1 MERQSVVV
9 NSRKYDGEIRR
20 TWTCELVE
28 KDDGLIILEGV
39 FERDVSHPQ
48 LGNIERG
55 TRSVEYFW
63 PNRWYNI
70 FKFHTPQGDLRNWY
84 CNVNMPPSFIN
95 GTLDYV
101 DLDIDIVVWPDMSFA
116 ILDRDEFEENARTFT
131 YPLEISQNVEKAI
144 AELLSMIETRSFPFD
159 PA

>member
-20 TWTCELVE
+20 TWTCELVAN
-28 KDDGLIILEGV
+28 DDGLIILEGV

-116 ILDRDEFEENARTFT
+116 ILDRDEFEENAQTFT
-131 YPLEISQNVEKAI
+131 YPLEISQNVEKAV
-144 AELLSMIETRSFPFD
+144 AELLSMIENRRFPFD

>member
-20 TWTCELVE
+20 TWTCELVSN
-28 KDDGLIILEGV
+28 DDGLIILEGV
-39 FERDVSHPQ
+39 FEHDVSHPQ
-48 LGNIERG
+48 LGNIVRG

-63 PNRWYNI
+63 PGRWYNI

-84 CNVNMPPSFIN
+84 CNLNMPPSFTD

-101 DLDIDIVVWPDMSFA
+101 DLDIDIVVWPDMSFS
-116 ILDRDEFEENARTFT
+116 ILDRDEFEENAAI
-131 YPLEISQNVEKAI
+131 YPYPEEIRRKVDEALN
-144 AELLSMIETRSFPFD
+144 ELHLMIGNADFPFD
-159 PA
+159 GP